1 MMVPNRRKGDLMNQE
16 EVLERLKE
24 ELELPFFQAKLEEKI
39 YSEEDYQQ
47 VKADLIRYFDEYVR
61 NVEN

>member
-24 ELELPFFQAKLEEKI
+24 ELELPFSKQ
-39 YSEEDYQQ
+39 
-47 VKADLIRYFDEYVR
+47 
-61 NVEN
+61 N

>member
-1 MMVPNRRKGDLMNQE
+1 MNQE

-24 ELELPFFQAKLEEKI
+24 ELELPFFQAKLEEKT
-39 YSEEDYQQ
+39 YTEEDYQQ

>member
-1 MMVPNRRKGDLMNQE
+1 MNQE

-24 ELELPFFQAKLEEKI
+24 ELELPFFQAKLEEKN
-39 YSEEDYQQ
+39 YSEEDHQQ